1 MKTAESAIK
10 ELISRIENAKV
21 ESRNPNN
28 RTKRT
33 GEYRIGLSQAI
44 NLAHDVI
51 AELAEELA
59 SHPCPVEYPEAII
72 ANFQPTSPM
81 SAEQV
86 EELGYYYPL
95 FKFFSDEHGLSLLDS
110 QLQDVIHECKKFI
123 EPASPSVKA
132 DGWVSVDGKITPHEQ
147 YFKETGAKTIWKIT
161 NHTHTDEY
169 VEWIKN
175 YAKNSDSIAAKMI
188 REFSNKNGEQPL
200 PAPPKQQL

>member
-86 EELGYYYPL
+86 DW
-95 FKFFSDEHGLSLLDS
+95 K
-110 QLQDVIHECKKFI
+110 QVIKDRVNHFNDI
-123 EPASPSVKA
+123 
-132 DGWVSVDGKITPHEQ
+132 
-147 YFKETGAKTIWKIT
+147 F
-161 NHTHTDEY
+161 HTHEAKKLLGALHAIEMLVPPSHFATTPPNQDGDT
-169 VEWIKN
+169 IKN
-175 YAKNSDSIAAKMI
+175 II
-188 REFSNKNGEQPL
+188 
-200 PAPPKQQL
+200 